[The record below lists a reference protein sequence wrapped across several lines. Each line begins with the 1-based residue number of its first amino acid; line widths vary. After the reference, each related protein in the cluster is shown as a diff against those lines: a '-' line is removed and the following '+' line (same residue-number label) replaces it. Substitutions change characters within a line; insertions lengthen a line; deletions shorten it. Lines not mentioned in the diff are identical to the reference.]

1 MSKRTDGSFDT
12 PTMADIALQHAV
24 QAFLD
29 ELVEDGD
36 EVGLQAV
43 VMKDGALVADVQSG
57 VADPASGEPVSAGTL
72 FFAGSTAKGVLSS
85 LVHALVAAGRLD
97 YDLRLAE
104 VWPEFAAHGK
114 GNVTVRH
121 VLMHQA
127 GVPGLPPDL
136 TTEQLCDWDHMC
148 ALVADA
154 APWWPPGTAFGY
166 HAQTFGFLLGETLQR
181 TTGARLVTL
190 LRDTLTEPLAVID
203 ELHFAVPALLL
214 DRVARQVAPSGPPP
228 PGPDP
233 GSPLARAIPPGAAPD
248 AAFANRRDVLTAQIP
263 SFGTMSARAA
273 ARVYAALL
281 GHIAGTRLLSVEQ
294 LAAAAAV
301 AYTGRDQVM
310 AMEISWSLGYSPYR
324 PGGARSRSGSTFG
337 MVGTNGSAA
346 YADIDT
352 GVAIALMRNRFSPD
366 FTAIAGLDDIVA
378 EAPAPANPE
387 DGHP

>member
-1 MSKRTDGSFDT
+1 
-12 PTMADIALQHAV
+12 MADSSLQNAV
-24 QAFLD
+24 QTLLD
-29 ELVEDGD
+29 ELVADGH
-36 EVGLQAV
+36 EVGLQAAV
-43 VMKDGALVADVQSG
+43 IKDGALVADAQSG
-57 VADPASGEPVSAGTL
+57 LADPVSGEPVAAGTL

-85 LVHALVAAGRLD
+85 LTHALVAAGRLD

-104 VWPEFAAHGK
+104 VWPEFAVHGK

-148 ALVADA
+148 ALMAEA
-154 APWWPPGTAFGY
+154 TPWWPPGTAFGY

-181 TTGARLVTL
+181 ATGAPLATL
-190 LRDTLTEPLAVID
+190 LKETFTDPLAVAE
-203 ELHFAVPALLL
+203 ELHFAVPAPLL

-228 PGPDP
+228 PGPAP
-233 GSPLARAIPPGAAPD
+233 GSPLARAMPPGAAPD

-273 ARVYAALL
+273 ACVYAALL
-281 GHIAGTRLLSVEQ
+281 GHVAGTRLLSAEQ

-310 AMEISWSLGYSPYR
+310 EMEISWSLGYSPDR

-366 FTAIAGLDDIVA
+366 FTAIARLDGLVA
-378 EAPAPANPE
+378 EPYPPPANLE
-387 DGHP
+387 DRSP

>member
-1 MSKRTDGSFDT
+1 M
-12 PTMADIALQHAV
+12 MADSALQHAV
-24 QAFLD
+24 QVVLD
-29 ELVEDGD
+29 ELVADGD
-36 EVGLQAV
+36 EVGVQAAV
-43 VMKDGALVADVQSG
+43 IKDGALVADAQSG
-57 VADPASGEPVSAGTL
+57 VADPVSGEPVSAGTL
-72 FFAGSTAKGVLSS
+72 FFAGSTAKGILSS

-97 YDLRLAE
+97 YDRRLAE

-127 GVPGLPPDL
+127 GVPGLPPEL

-148 ALVADA
+148 ALVAEA

-166 HAQTFGFLLGETLQR
+166 HVQTFGFLLGEALQR

-190 LRDTLTEPLAVID
+190 LKETLTEPLAVTD
-203 ELHFAVPALLL
+203 ELHFAVPAVLL

-228 PGPDP
+228 PGPAP
-233 GSPLARAIPPGAAPD
+233 GSPLARAMPPGAAPD
-248 AAFANRRDVLTAQIP
+248 AAFANRRDVLSAQIP

-273 ARVYAALL
+273 AHIYAALL
-281 GHIAGTRLLSVEQ
+281 GHIAGTRLLSAEQ

-301 AYTGRDQVM
+301 AYSGRDQVM
-310 AMEISWSLGYSPYR
+310 EMEVTWSLGYSPYR

-366 FTAIAGLDDIVA
+366 FTAIARLDDIVA
-378 EAPAPANPE
+378 DAYPPPANSEERSP
-387 DGHP
+387 

>member
-1 MSKRTDGSFDT
+1 
-12 PTMADIALQHAV
+12 MADVALQHAV
-24 QAFLD
+24 QAVLD
-29 ELVEDGD
+29 GLVADGD
-36 EVGLQAV
+36 EVGLQAAV
-43 VMKDGALVADVQSG
+43 IKDGALVADARSG
-57 VADPASGEPVSAGTL
+57 VADPVSGEPVSAGTL

-85 LVHALVAAGRLD
+85 LVHALVAAGSLD

-154 APWWPPGTAFGY
+154 TPWWPPGTAFGY

-181 TTGARLVTL
+181 TTGARLITL
-190 LRDTLTEPLAVID
+190 LRETLTEPLGVID
-203 ELHFAVPALLL
+203 ELHFAVPPLLL
-214 DRVARQVAPSGPPP
+214 DRVARQVASSGPAP
-228 PGPDP
+228 PGPAP
-233 GSPLARAIPPGAAPD
+233 GSPLARAMPPGATPD

-263 SFGTMSARAA
+263 SFGTMSARAG

-281 GHIAGTRLLSVEQ
+281 GHVAESRLVSAEQ
-294 LAAAAAV
+294 LAAAAAI

-310 AMEISWSLGYSPYR
+310 HMEISWSLGYSPGR
-324 PGGARSRSGSTFG
+324 PGGTRSRLGSSFG
-337 MVGTNGSAA
+337 MVGMNGSAA

-366 FTAIAGLDDIVA
+366 FTAIARLDDVVA
-378 EAPAPANPE
+378 EAYPPPANPE
-387 DGHP
+387 DRNP

>member
-1 MSKRTDGSFDT
+1 
-12 PTMADIALQHAV
+12 
-24 QAFLD
+24 
-29 ELVEDGD
+29 
-36 EVGLQAV
+36 
-43 VMKDGALVADVQSG
+43 
-57 VADPASGEPVSAGTL
+57 
-72 FFAGSTAKGVLSS
+72 
-85 LVHALVAAGRLD
+85 
-97 YDLRLAE
+97 
-104 VWPEFAAHGK
+104 
-114 GNVTVRH
+114 
-121 VLMHQA
+121 MHQA
-127 GVPGLPPDL
+127 GVPGLPPEL

-148 ALVADA
+148 ALVAEA
-154 APWWPPGTAFGY
+154 TPWWPPGTAFGY

-190 LRDTLTEPLAVID
+190 LRKTLTEPLAVTD

-228 PGPDP
+228 PGPAP
-233 GSPLARAIPPGAAPD
+233 GSPLARAMPPGAAPD

-281 GHIAGTRLLSVEQ
+281 GHVAGTRLLSAEQ
-294 LAAAAAV
+294 LAAAVAV

-310 AMEISWSLGYSPYR
+310 EMEISWSLGYSPGR

-352 GVAIALMRNRFSPD
+352 GVAIALMRNRFSAD
-366 FTAIAGLDDIVA
+366 FTAIARLDDVVA
-378 EAPAPANPE
+378 EAYPPPANPE
-387 DGHP
+387 DRNP

>member
-1 MSKRTDGSFDT
+1 LTDPVT
-12 PTMADIALQHAV
+12 HPAKADIALQPAV
-24 QAFLD
+24 QAVLD
-29 ELVEDGD
+29 KLVEEGA
-36 EVGLQAV
+36 EAGLQAV
-43 VMKDGALVADVQSG
+43 VMKDGAIVADAQSG
-57 VADPASGEPVSAGTL
+57 LADPVSDEPVSADTL

-85 LVHALVAAGRLD
+85 LAHALVAAGRLD
-97 YDLRLAE
+97 YDLRVAE

-127 GVPGLPPDL
+127 GVPGLPADL

-148 ALVADA
+148 AVVADA
-154 APWWPPGTAFGY
+154 TPWWPPGTAFGY

-181 TTGARLVTL
+181 TTGAPLTTL
-190 LRDTLTEPLAVID
+190 LRATLTEPLGVVD

-214 DRVARQVAPSGPPP
+214 DRVARQVAPSGTPP
-228 PGPDP
+228 PGPAP
-233 GSPLARAIPPGAAPD
+233 GSPLARALPPGAAPD

-263 SFGTMSARAA
+263 SFGTMSARAV

-281 GHIAGTRLLSVEQ
+281 GHIAGTRLLSAEQ
-294 LAAAAAV
+294 LAVVAAV
-301 AYTGRDQVM
+301 AYTGTDRVM
-310 AMEISWSLGYSPYR
+310 EMETSWSLGYGPDR

-352 GVAIALMRNRFSPD
+352 GVAVALMRNRFSPD
-366 FTAIAGLDDIVA
+366 FTAIARLDDIVA
-378 EAPAPANPE
+378 EAYPPPTKRE
-387 DGHP
+387 DR

>member
-1 MSKRTDGSFDT
+1 
-12 PTMADIALQHAV
+12 MADIELQHAV
-24 QAFLD
+24 QALLD
-29 ELVEDGD
+29 ELVADGD
-36 EVGLQAV
+36 EVGLQAA
-43 VMKDGALVADVQSG
+43 VMKDGALVADGQSG
-57 VADPASGEPVSAGTL
+57 IADPASGEPVAAGTL
-72 FFAGSTAKGVLSS
+72 FFASSTAKGILSS

-97 YDLRLAE
+97 YELRLAQ
-104 VWPEFAAHGK
+104 VWPQFAAHGK

-121 VLMHQA
+121 ALMHQA

-148 ALVADA
+148 ALVAEA
-154 APWWPPGTAFGY
+154 TPWWPPGTAFGY
-166 HAQTFGFLLGETLQR
+166 HAQTFGFLIGETLQR

-190 LRDTLTEPLAVID
+190 LRETLTEPLAVTD
-203 ELHFAVPALLL
+203 ELHFAVPPLLL
-214 DRVARQVAPSGPPP
+214 ARVARQVAPPGPPP
-228 PGPDP
+228 PGPAP
-233 GSPLARAIPPGAAPD
+233 GSPLARAMPPGAAPD

-281 GHIAGTRLLSVEQ
+281 GHVAETRLLSAEQ

-310 AMEISWSLGYSPYR
+310 EMESRWALGYSPDR

-337 MVGTNGSAA
+337 MVGINGSAA

-366 FTAIAGLDDIVA
+366 FTAIARLDDIVA
-378 EAPAPANPE
+378 KAYPPPANPE
-387 DGHP
+387 ERIP

>member
-1 MSKRTDGSFDT
+1 MSNDSQTGS
-12 PTMADIALQHAV
+12 PTMADHALQHAV
-24 QAFLD
+24 QALLD
-29 ELVEDGD
+29 ELVTDGD
-36 EVGLQAV
+36 EVGLQAAV
-43 VMKDGALVADVQSG
+43 IKDGALVADAQSG
-57 VADPASGEPVSAGTL
+57 IADPVSGEPVSAGTL

-114 GNVTVRH
+114 GNVSVRH

-136 TTEQLCDWDHMC
+136 TTERLCDWDHMC
-148 ALVADA
+148 ALVAEA
-154 APWWPPGTAFGY
+154 TPWWPPGTAFGY

-181 TTGARLVTL
+181 ATGARLVTL
-190 LRDTLTEPLAVID
+190 LRETLTDPLAVID
-203 ELHFAVPALLL
+203 ELHFAVPTLLL

-228 PGPDP
+228 PGPAP
-233 GSPLARAIPPGAAPD
+233 GSPLALAMPPGAAPD

-281 GHIAGTRLLSVEQ
+281 GHVAGTRLLSSEQ

-301 AYTGRDQVM
+301 AYTGTDQVM
-310 AMEISWSLGYSPYR
+310 EMEISWSLGYSPDR

-366 FTAIAGLDDIVA
+366 FTAIARLDDIVA
-378 EAPAPANPE
+378 MAYPPPANPE
-387 DGHP
+387 DRNP

>member
-1 MSKRTDGSFDT
+1 MD
-12 PTMADIALQHAV
+12 DIALQHAV
-24 QAFLD
+24 QALLD
-29 ELVEDGD
+29 ELVTNGD
-36 EVGLQAV
+36 EVGLQAAV
-43 VMKDGALVADVQSG
+43 IKDGALVADAQSG
-57 VADPASGEPVSAGTL
+57 IADPVSGQPVSAGTL

-85 LVHALVAAGRLD
+85 LVHALVAAGRLS

-148 ALVADA
+148 ALLADA
-154 APWWPPGTAFGY
+154 TPWWPAGTAFGY

-181 TTGARLVTL
+181 TTGARLVSL
-190 LRDTLTEPLAVID
+190 LRETVTERLAVTD

-214 DRVARQVAPSGPPP
+214 DRVARQVAPSGPSP
-228 PGPDP
+228 PGPAP
-233 GSPLARAIPPGAAPD
+233 GSPLARAMPPGAAPD

-273 ARVYAALL
+273 ARVYTALL
-281 GHIAGTRLLSVEQ
+281 GHVAGTHLLSAEQ
-294 LAAAAAV
+294 VGAAAAV
-301 AYTGRDQVM
+301 AYAGRDQVM
-310 AMEISWSLGYSPYR
+310 EMEISWSLGYSPDR
-324 PGGARSRSGSTFG
+324 PGSARSRPGSTFG
-337 MVGTNGSAA
+337 MVGMNGSAA

-352 GVAIALMRNRFSPD
+352 GVAVALMRNRFSAD
-366 FTAIAGLDDIVA
+366 FTAIARLDDVVA
-378 EAPAPANPE
+378 EAYPPPANPE
-387 DGHP
+387 DRGPR

>member
-1 MSKRTDGSFDT
+1 
-12 PTMADIALQHAV
+12 MADIALQHAV
-24 QAFLD
+24 QALLD
-29 ELVEDGD
+29 ELVTDGD
-36 EVGLQAV
+36 EVGLQAAV
-43 VMKDGALVADVQSG
+43 IKDGALVADAQG
-57 VADPASGEPVSAGTL
+57 GIADPASGEPVSAGTL

-85 LVHALVAAGRLD
+85 LVHALVAAGKLD

-127 GVPGLPPDL
+127 GVLGLPPDL

-148 ALVADA
+148 ALVAEGT
-154 APWWPPGTAFGY
+154 PWWPPGTAFGY

-181 TTGARLVTL
+181 ATDARLVTL
-190 LRDTLTEPLAVID
+190 LRRTLTAPLAVAD
-203 ELHFAVPALLL
+203 ELHFAVPAGLL
-214 DRVARQVAPSGPPP
+214 DRVGRQVAPSGPPP
-228 PGPDP
+228 PGPAP
-233 GSPLARAIPPGAAPD
+233 GSPLARAMPPGAAPD

-273 ARVYAALL
+273 ARVYAGLL
-281 GHIAGTRLLSVEQ
+281 GHVAGTRLLSSQE

-301 AYTGRDQVM
+301 SYTGRDQVM
-310 AMEISWSLGYSPYR
+310 KMEIIWSLGYSPGR
-324 PGGARSRSGSTFG
+324 PGRARSRSGSTFG
-337 MVGTNGSAA
+337 MVGMNGSAA

-366 FTAIAGLDDIVA
+366 FTSIASLDDVVA
-378 EAPAPANPE
+378 EAYPPPATPE
-387 DGHP
+387 DRTP

>member
-1 MSKRTDGSFDT
+1 M
-12 PTMADIALQHAV
+12 I
-24 QAFLD
+24 
-29 ELVEDGD
+29 
-36 EVGLQAV
+36 
-43 VMKDGALVADVQSG
+43 KDGALVADAHSG
-57 VADPASGEPVSAGTL
+57 LADPAGGEPVSAGTL

-97 YDLRLAE
+97 YDLCLAE

-148 ALVADA
+148 ALVAEA

-166 HAQTFGFLLGETLQR
+166 HAQTFGFLVGEALQR
-181 TTGARLVTL
+181 KTGARLVTL
-190 LRDTLTEPLAVID
+190 LRETLTEPLAVTD
-203 ELHFAVPALLL
+203 ELHFAVPAHLL
-214 DRVARQVAPSGPPP
+214 DRVARQVAPPGPSASGPA
-228 PGPDP
+228 P
-233 GSPLARAIPPGAAPD
+233 GSPLDRAMPPGAAPD

-281 GHIAGTRLLSVEQ
+281 GHVAGTRLLSAEQ

-301 AYTGRDQVM
+301 AYRGRDQVM
-310 AMEISWSLGYSPYR
+310 EMETSWSLGYSPGR
-324 PGGARSRSGSTFG
+324 PGRARSRPGSTFG

-366 FTAIAGLDDIVA
+366 FTAIARLDDVVA
-378 EAPAPANPE
+378 KAYPPPANPE
-387 DGHP
+387 DRTP

>member
-1 MSKRTDGSFDT
+1 MSKGTDRSCDT
-12 PTMADIALQHAV
+12 PMMADIALQHAV
-24 QAFLD
+24 QAVLD

-43 VMKDGALVADVQSG
+43 VMKDGALVADAQSG

-136 TTEQLCDWDHMC
+136 TTEQLCNWDHMC
-148 ALVADA
+148 ALVAEA

-190 LRDTLTEPLAVID
+190 LRETLTEPLGRRLTSSTSRSRRSSWI
-203 ELHFAVPALLL
+203 
-214 DRVARQVAPSGPPP
+214 
-228 PGPDP
+228 
-233 GSPLARAIPPGAAPD
+233 GSP
-248 AAFANRRDVLTAQIP
+248 
-263 SFGTMSARAA
+263 
-273 ARVYAALL
+273 
-281 GHIAGTRLLSVEQ
+281 
-294 LAAAAAV
+294 
-301 AYTGRDQVM
+301 
-310 AMEISWSLGYSPYR
+310 
-324 PGGARSRSGSTFG
+324 ARSRRP
-337 MVGTNGSAA
+337 
-346 YADIDT
+346 DLPRR
-352 GVAIALMRNRFSPD
+352 ALPRAVR
-366 FTAIAGLDDIVA
+366 
-378 EAPAPANPE
+378 
-387 DGHP
+387 

>member
-1 MSKRTDGSFDT
+1 
-12 PTMADIALQHAV
+12 MADIALQHAV
-24 QAFLD
+24 QTLLD
-29 ELVEDGD
+29 ELVAEGD
-36 EVGLQAV
+36 EVGLQAAV
-43 VMKDGALVADVQSG
+43 IKDGVLVADAQSG
-57 VADPASGEPVSAGTL
+57 MADPGNGEPVSAGTL

-85 LVHALVAAGRLD
+85 LVHALVAAGRLG

-148 ALVADA
+148 ALVAGA
-154 APWWPPGTAFGY
+154 TPWWPPGTAFGY

-181 TTGARLVTL
+181 TTGESLVTL
-190 LRDTLTEPLAVID
+190 LRETLTEPLAVTD
-203 ELHFAVPALLL
+203 ELHFALPAHLL

-228 PGPDP
+228 PGPSP
-233 GSPLARAIPPGAAPD
+233 GSPLRRAMPPGAAPD
-248 AAFANRRDVLTAQIP
+248 AALANRRDVLTAQIP

-281 GHIAGTRLLSVEQ
+281 GYVTGSRLLSSEQ
-294 LAAAAAV
+294 LAAAAAL
-301 AYTGRDQVM
+301 AYRGRDQVM
-310 AMEISWSLGYSPYR
+310 EMDIAWSLGYSPGR
-324 PGGARSRSGSTFG
+324 PGKTRSRPGSTFG
-337 MVGTNGSAA
+337 MVGMNGSAA

-366 FTAIAGLDDIVA
+366 FTASARLDDLVA
-378 EAPAPANPE
+378 EAYPPPDNPE
-387 DGHP
+387 DGNP